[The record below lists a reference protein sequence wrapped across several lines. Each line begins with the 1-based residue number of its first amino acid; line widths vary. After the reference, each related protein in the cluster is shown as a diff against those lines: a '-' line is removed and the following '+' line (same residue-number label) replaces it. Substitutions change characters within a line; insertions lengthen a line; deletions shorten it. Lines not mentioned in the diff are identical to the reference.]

1 MNALSIRHVG
11 NSVSGVLANH
21 FGTMER
27 LQEATI
33 EQLSEIHEIGDII
46 AASVHEFLH
55 EEYGRQTIED
65 LWACGMRMDAEMKQA
80 SSDVL
85 AGKTVAVT
93 GTLTRFTRDGIK
105 AVIQQH
111 GGKAA
116 SSVSK
121 NTDFV
126 VAGEKAGSKLAKAEQ
141 LGILV
146 LDEAEFEALIRGK

>member
-1 MNALSIRHVG
+1 
-11 NSVSGVLANH
+11 
-21 FGTMER
+21 
-27 LQEATI
+27 
-33 EQLSEIHEIGDII
+33 
-46 AASVHEFLH
+46 
-55 EEYGRQTIED
+55 
-65 LWACGMRMDAEMKQA
+65 MDAEMKQA

-111 GGKAA
+111 GGKPA

-141 LGILV
+141 LGIAV
-146 LDEAEFEALIRGK
+146 LDEAEFEALIRGE